1 MPYARNSDLP
11 PEVREAYSPDCQGVF
26 RRTWNDT
33 YERSGSEGQAFAV
46 AHTAAQRC
54 EESKTM
60 AEPRL
65 KVAEAVDLSLSED
78 GSVTVAFAVLGDPAD
93 QKAEDIDKD
102 GDVSL
107 VGSLPV
113 GKEVPISSYAHA
125 SWPERGGRLPVGLGV
140 ISEGKAK
147 GKNLGILTGRFLTD
161 TTHGRDTYLT
171 VKALHSLQEWSFGY
185 VAQGDKGTWAGV
197 PANLN
202 KRYDV
207 YEVSP
212 VLVGAGNGTS
222 TLAVKEGEPLA
233 GLPMADHYLRVLEEI
248 DDFTKRT
255 REIAD
260 LREKEGRVLS
270 AANRTRLT
278 ALLEALRQTDDFRKE
293 IESLLDTTDPDKI
306 RDEGKALELAFLETQ
321 ARITSLIHA

>member
-1 MPYARNSDLP
+1 MDGSYSTPLVQWARLRTQRRVHDTGEQTMPD
-11 PEVREAYSPDCQGVF
+11 
-26 RRTWNDT
+26 
-33 YERSGSEGQAFAV
+33 
-46 AHTAAQRC
+46 
-54 EESKTM
+54 
-60 AEPRL
+60 EPRL

-93 QKAEDIDKD
+93 QKVEDIDKD

-113 GKEVPISSYAHA
+113 GKEVPISAYGHT
-125 SWPERGGRLPVGLGV
+125 SWPERGARLPTGLGV
-140 ISEGKAK
+140 LSEAK
-147 GKNLGILTGRFLTD
+147 GKGGRNLGVLTGRFLTD

-171 VKALHSLQEWSFGY
+171 VKALGSLQEWSFGY
-185 VAQGDKGTWAGV
+185 VAETKQGVWAGRQ
-197 PANLN
+197 ANLN

-212 VLVGAGNGTS
+212 VLVGAGNGTH
-222 TLAVKEGEPLA
+222 TLAVKEGGPLA
-233 GLPMADHYLRVLEEI
+233 GLPMADHYLRLLEEI

-270 AANRTRLT
+270 TANRERLT

-293 IESLLDTTDPDKI
+293 IESLLDTTDPQKI
-306 RDEGKALELAFLETQ
+306 REVSQEGKALEIAFLETQ
-321 ARITSLIHA
+321 ARLSNILHA

>member
-1 MPYARNSDLP
+1 MTD
-11 PEVREAYSPDCQGVF
+11 Q
-26 RRTWNDT
+26 
-33 YERSGSEGQAFAV
+33 
-46 AHTAAQRC
+46 
-54 EESKTM
+54 
-60 AEPRL
+60 PRL

-78 GSVTVAFAVLGDPAD
+78 GSVTVAFAVLGDPSD
-93 QKAEDIDKD
+93 QKADDIDKD

-107 VGSLPV
+107 VGSLPL
-113 GKEVPISSYAHA
+113 GKEVPISAYAHA

-140 ISEGKAK
+140 LSEGKGK
-147 GKNLGILTGRFLTD
+147 GGKNLGILTGRFLAE

-171 VKALHSLQEWSFGY
+171 VKALGALQEWSFGY
-185 VAQGDKGTWAGV
+185 VAEGSKGTWAGL

-222 TLAVKEGEPLA
+222 TLAVKEGDPLA
-233 GLPMADHYLRVLEEI
+233 GLPMADHYLRVLEEV
-248 DDFTKRT
+248 DEFTKRT

-293 IESLLDTTDPDKI
+293 IEALLDSTDPDKTVREI
-306 RDEGKALELAFLETQ
+306 QEEGKALELAFLETQ
-321 ARITSLIHA
+321 ARITSLLHA